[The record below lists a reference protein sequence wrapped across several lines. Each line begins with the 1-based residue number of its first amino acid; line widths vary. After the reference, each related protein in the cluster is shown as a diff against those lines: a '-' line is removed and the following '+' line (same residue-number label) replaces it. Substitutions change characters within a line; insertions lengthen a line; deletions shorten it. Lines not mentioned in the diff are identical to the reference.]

1 MLFGAGKTL
10 GPYEIHS
17 PLGAGGMGEVYRA
30 HDSRLGRDVAVKI
43 LPESL
48 ANDTERLQRF
58 KHEARVLG
66 ALNHPNLL
74 AIYDVGEERGIH
86 YLVSEYLEGRT
97 LRDRVADA
105 PLSQRQILE
114 FSVAIAKGLAAAH
127 EKGIVHRDLKPENIL
142 ITKNEQVKV
151 LDFGL
156 AKLSANLGSQDATLS
171 LESQANT
178 KVGSVVGTVGY
189 MSPEQVRC
197 SSLDARSDIFS
208 FGVVL
213 YEMLTRTRAFQRDTA
228 AETMTAI
235 LKEDPPA
242 LTDDNWRCSPA
253 LKRIV
258 CRCLE
263 KNVDRRFQST
273 SDLGF
278 AIESLSG
285 SVTSLPA
292 FTPEKKKLRM
302 GWILTAAAVAALTV
316 LIWIS
321 FGRPSSAPVAKF
333 TRISFQQG
341 FVSNARFAPGGD
353 SIVYSAQWGNEPMRI
368 YSVRREFPQS
378 VKVDLP
384 SAALL
389 ALSSKGDLLLSQDP
403 TYTAALLSGTMAQAP
418 IAGGAPRS
426 IEEGVICAD
435 YSSDGNQRAVARHAN
450 GQVQLEYPAG
460 HVIYTTGGFLDYV
473 RISPNGKDVAFLEH
487 PVYDDDFGSVAL
499 IDSTGNHRKLT
510 EEFRGALQGLA
521 WSPSG
526 KELWFTAA
534 REGADLQLFAVT
546 LSGKQRAVLGAPHR
560 TRIFDIASDGRLLL
574 SNEQYRREI
583 VGVKPG
589 DGNVA
594 QRLEWFNTSGMVD
607 IAADGKAITFV
618 EYVGPLYLVAYRKL
632 DGSPPIALGPGAWPK
647 LSPDGAT
654 VAAVLLSHPP
664 QLALHPLRTGES
676 RNLDLADVVDV
687 IRVSWFPDG
696 KHLLFIGAKEG
707 QHLRTYKIGVDANK
721 PEELGPA
728 GFTGFAVSGDGKQI
742 AGRTAEGRPAVL
754 NLESQKLDVVSGIEP
769 GERFEK
775 WSQDGKALIVTSTT
789 PWAAQIYRV
798 EVSTGKRTMLQ
809 RIELS
814 EKAGSNLNLGVTYA
828 ENSKAYVYYTRR
840 VLGTLYIVEGLR

>member
-1 MLFGAGKTL
+1 
-10 GPYEIHS
+10 
-17 PLGAGGMGEVYRA
+17 MGEVYRA

-43 LPESL
+43 LPEIL

-97 LRDRVADA
+97 LRDRLSDA

-114 FSVAIAKGLAAAH
+114 FSVAIAKGLAVAH

-156 AKLSANLGSQDATLS
+156 AKSSANLGSQDATLS

-178 KVGSVVGTVGY
+178 KVGAVVGTVGY
-189 MSPEQVRC
+189 MSPEQVRG

-263 KNVDRRFQST
+263 KNIDRRFQST

-302 GWILTAAAVAALTV
+302 RWLLTAAAIAALTV

-321 FGRPSSAPVAKF
+321 FGRSSSAPVAKF

-526 KELWFTAA
+526 QELWFTGA

-583 VGVKPG
+583 VGVKPS

-654 VAAVLLSHPP
+654 VAAILLSHPP

-676 RNLDLADVVDV
+676 RNLALADVVDV
-687 IRVSWFPDG
+687 IHVSWFPDG
-696 KHLLFIGAKEG
+696 KHLLFIGATEG
-707 QHLRTYKIGVDANK
+707 QHLRTYKIGVDASK

-728 GFTGFAVSGDGKQI
+728 GFTGIAVSGDGKQI
-742 AGRTAEGRPAVL
+742 AGRTAEGRAVVL
-754 NLESQKLDVVSGIEP
+754 NLESQKLNVVSGIEP
-769 GERFEK
+769 VERFEK

-809 RIELS
+809 RIELN
-814 EKAGSNLNLGVTYA
+814 EKAGSNLNLGVSYA